1 MIQDLYQEAGMETFI
16 LGIYIL
22 IKRTQR
28 IATQN
33 IHFQSKTFNLHVLQT
48 SQILKILY
56 MQLVLIKPLKQLIK
70 ANL

>member
-1 MIQDLYQEAGMETFI
+1 
-16 LGIYIL
+16 L

-33 IHFQSKTFNLHVLQT
+33 IHFQLKTFNLRVLQT